1 MTANCSGL
9 ETECQAFDPAYSADG
24 KRIAYVHFDGR
35 RDVTSIAIQD
45 LARGTVQDLAA
56 TDMPVSRGYLAQPSW
71 SPDGTAIVYYRNL
84 QTAADEHITD
94 ARLFVAQTDDSAVRE
109 LPQPAG
115 RWAADPDWSPDG
127 SVILFTSTPNRE
139 TEGWAD
145 APSEVSNGLYTIH
158 PDATALTTLCAPCL
172 DSGWAPSW
180 TPDGKHIFFWGNWT
194 FAMMDEDGGHVA
206 HINAPKLT
214 WFANGLGFG
223 YAGFLAPPP
232 PGS

>member
-1 MTANCSGL
+1 MSGVRSRVFRGRKAYRL
-9 ETECQAFDPAYSADG
+9 RSFRRPSRRYLDRHPGPRERHGPGPRGDGHAGLARLPRPAVVVARWNSDRLLPEPSDRGRRAHHRRSTLRG
-24 KRIAYVHFDGR
+24 PDGR
-35 RDVTSIAIQD
+35 LR
-45 LARGTVQDLAA
+45 R
-56 TDMPVSRGYLAQPSW
+56 
-71 SPDGTAIVYYRNL
+71 
-84 QTAADEHITD
+84 
-94 ARLFVAQTDDSAVRE
+94 RE

-180 TPDGKHIFFWGNWT
+180 TPDGKHIFFWGNRT